1 MQENQKKEDLRIR
14 RTKKLLSNALFELI
28 KKKPFDKVSVCD
40 ICDAAMVHRAT
51 FYSHFSDKYE
61 LLTYSIDEH
70 IPLDKLEFS
79 AHGTDGAVNPEKV
92 VGDIINYVASNKDIY
107 AFILKKN
114 NDYSIP
120 DRIQDLFEE
129 KILKIVNRAVENGEE
144 IPVKPEFLASFYSG
158 ACLNVVT
165 KWLQGGMPLTA
176 DELIGNLNTLLSL
189 SHIH

>member
-107 AFILKKN
+107 YI
-114 NDYSIP
+114 
-120 DRIQDLFEE
+120 
-129 KILKIVNRAVENGEE
+129 
-144 IPVKPEFLASFYSG
+144 
-158 ACLNVVT
+158 
-165 KWLQGGMPLTA
+165 
-176 DELIGNLNTLLSL
+176 
-189 SHIH
+189 

>member
-1 MQENQKKEDLRIR
+1 MDDD
-14 RTKKLLSNALFELI
+14 S
-28 KKKPFDKVSVCD
+28 
-40 ICDAAMVHRAT
+40 
-51 FYSHFSDKYE
+51 
-61 LLTYSIDEH
+61 
-70 IPLDKLEFS
+70 LDKENDTYKQGESKVKDLECLKTTIEIFLECNEEDVY
-79 AHGTDGAVNPEKV
+79 AKIATIHKDFDNFLFQV
-92 VGDIINYVASNKDIY
+92 VPLNIA
-107 AFILKKN
+107 
-114 NDYSIP
+114 
-120 DRIQDLFEE
+120 DLFEE

>member
-1 MQENQKKEDLRIR
+1 
-14 RTKKLLSNALFELI
+14 
-28 KKKPFDKVSVCD
+28 
-40 ICDAAMVHRAT
+40 MVHRAT

-107 AFILKKN
+107 ASILKKN

-129 KILKIVNRAVENGEE
+129 KILKIVNRAVENGL
-144 IPVKPEFLASFYSG
+144 KRFL
-158 ACLNVVT
+158 LNRNFG
-165 KWLQGGMPLTA
+165 K
-176 DELIGNLNTLLSL
+176 LLFRRL
-189 SHIH
+189 SKRCYQVAPGRYAPHCGRTYR